1 MAKASYDPKTTTVTT
16 EYVVKTTG
24 DRFFIPAYPEVHT
37 TAADLASC
45 KALSP
50 KGVEKVAA

>member
-1 MAKASYDPKTTTVTT
+1 MALGYNPKTSSVVP

-24 DRFFIPAYPEVHT
+24 DRFFIPAYPEPH
-37 TAADLASC
+37 AKAGDLASC